1 MASYKIHVQQKEKVL
16 QSVAAA
22 LRTAVTVTLRHEKIK
37 PPAEVTLLLTD
48 DDQLKSLNKTYR
60 GIDAPTDVLSFE
72 SGDSMPGMEGDE
84 AYLGDII
91 ISLPTAERQ
100 AKEGGHSLK
109 AELQLLTVHG
119 TLHLLGFD
127 HEEPDEK
134 DRMWWTQ
141 ASILAQLGAEIT
153 GPPEDVEG

>member
-16 QSVAAA
+16 HSIAAA
-22 LRTAVTVTLRHEKIK
+22 LRTAVTVTLRHEKRK
-37 PPAEVTLLLTD
+37 PPVEVTVLLTD
-48 DDQLKSLNKTYR
+48 DDQLKTLNKEYR
-60 GIDAPTDVLSFE
+60 GINEPTDVLSFE
-72 SGDSMPGMEGDE
+72 AGETMPGMNEDDS
-84 AYLGDII
+84 YLGDII
-91 ISLPTAERQ
+91 ISVPMAKRQ
-100 AKEGGHSLK
+100 AKQGGHTLK

-127 HEEPDEK
+127 HEEPEEK

-153 GPPEDVEG
+153 GPPEDVEA

>member
-1 MASYKIHVQQKEKVL
+1 MASYKIHLQQKEKVVH
-16 QSVAAA
+16 SVAAA
-22 LRTAVTVTLRHEKIK
+22 LKTAVTVTLRHEKIK
-37 PPAEVTLLLTD
+37 PPAEITLLLTD
-48 DDQLKSLNKTYR
+48 DEQLKSLNKTYR
-60 GIDAPTDVLSFE
+60 GIDSPTDVLSFE
-72 SGDSMPGMEGDE
+72 PGDAMPGMEADE
-84 AYLGDII
+84 AYLGDIV
-91 ISLPTAERQ
+91 ISVPTAERQ

-153 GPPEDVEG
+153 GPPENAEE

>member
-16 QSVAAA
+16 QSIAVA

-48 DDQLKSLNKTYR
+48 DDQLKSLNKAYR

-72 SGDSMPGMEGDE
+72 PGDSMPGMEEDE
-84 AYLGDII
+84 AYLGDIVI
-91 ISLPTAERQ
+91 AVPTAERQ

-127 HEEPDEK
+127 HEEPEEK

-153 GPPEDVEG
+153 GPPEDAEG